1 MFKVE
6 NFFNGENVEIVS
18 QNKGFKV
25 IEYKKDLSV
34 APYTAATA
42 YFSALMK
49 CRKRQLAIEMD
60 GTSGVILQAGAMQWT
75 AGNVGATSGI
85 KSPMDLAKK
94 LFKGKVTGESAVK
107 PEYQGSGLLVCE
119 PTYKHL
125 IVMDLA
131 DWNGS
136 VVLDDGMFCA
146 CESTVKQELVMR
158 SNLSSA
164 VAGGEGLFNLGLRG
178 SGIFCV
184 ESFSPQ
190 EELIEINLENDV
202 LKIDGNMAV
211 AWSGGL
217 SFTTERSGK
226 SLVGSVVSGEGL
238 VNVYRGTGK
247 VLLAPVSTSAML
259 LRNTNSG
266 PIMNSSK

>member
-1 MFKVE
+1 MFRVE
-6 NFFNGENVEIVS
+6 NCFNGDNVEITS

-25 IEYKKDLSV
+25 VEYKKDLSV
-34 APYTAATA
+34 APCTAATA

-60 GTSGVILQAGAMQWT
+60 GSCGVTLQAGAMQWT
-75 AGNVGATSGI
+75 VGNVGATSGI

-94 LFKGKVTGESAVK
+94 LFRGKVTGESAVK
-107 PEYQGSGLLVCE
+107 PEYKGNGLIVCE

-146 CESTVKQELVMR
+146 CESTMKQELVMR
-158 SNLSSA
+158 NNISSA
-164 VAGGEGLFNLGLRG
+164 VAGGEGLFNLGLSG

-184 ESFSPQ
+184 ESLSPQ
-190 EELIEINLENDV
+190 EELIEVYLDNDV

-211 AWSGGL
+211 AWSSGL
-217 SFTTERSGK
+217 SFATERSGK
-226 SLVGSVVSGEGL
+226 TIVGSVVSGEGL

-247 VLLAPVSTSAML
+247 VLLAPVSTSAMV
-259 LRNTNSG
+259 LRNTV
-266 PIMNSSK
+266 SK